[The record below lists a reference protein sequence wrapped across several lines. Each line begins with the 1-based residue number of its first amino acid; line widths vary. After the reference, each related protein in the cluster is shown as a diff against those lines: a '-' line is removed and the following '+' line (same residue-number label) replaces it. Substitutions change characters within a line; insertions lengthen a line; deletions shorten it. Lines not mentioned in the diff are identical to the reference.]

1 MKKIILSLLI
11 YIMVVTAA
19 HAQADRVVQTDSIK
33 SGKDSVV
40 FLVNSRHNYNTV
52 FIKDLVTTDTIKVY
66 NINENGFRT
75 PVALRDLNTYTDLE
89 SNTIKGLSGN
99 HEFLILHPN
108 IYKLDVKW
116 SRTAS
121 LSKRI
126 DMVRRGNNLK

>member
-1 MKKIILSLLI
+1 MFLI
-11 YIMVVTAA
+11 VTSAA
-19 HAQADRVVQTDSIK
+19 YSQADRVVQTDSIK
-33 SGKDSVV
+33 TGKDSVV
-40 FLVNSRHNYNTV
+40 FLVNSRHNYNSI

-66 NINENGFRT
+66 HINENGYRT

-89 SNTIKGLSGN
+89 SYSIRGLSGN